1 VCAPVCLIYIHSCL
15 NSPILGLL
23 RHFLGNGVV
32 YYVTLAQCD
41 LKMDLGFLTTGVSKD
56 NGVMACLNSL
66 LTIYCSTHS
75 KSATA

>member
-1 VCAPVCLIYIHSCL
+1 M
-15 NSPILGLL
+15 
-23 RHFLGNGVV
+23 V